1 MMNKDPLSILPYRT
15 RMQIKYNEVN
25 SYWDKQ
31 NIPYVTRVEAEK
43 AVRKLMFKFGKPKFA
58 PPYIKS
64 NMIKFRSV
72 KDVWYK
78 TYVCLSGDPTSPNKG
93 WRDIVHLISHKVYR
107 YRHGFAKNRQNGFSP
122 HSIQQAELELEMAKY
137 VVDQGWLNGV
147 LKPKVVILSKDE
159 KQKKKLE
166 HYQKLISKWQTKL
179 KLANTFIKKY
189 NKKIKYI
196 QK

>member
-1 MMNKDPLSILPYRT
+1 
-15 RMQIKYNEVN
+15 
-25 SYWDKQ
+25 
-31 NIPYVTRVEAEK
+31 
-43 AVRKLMFKFGKPKFA
+43 
-58 PPYIKS
+58 
-64 NMIKFRSV
+64 
-72 KDVWYK
+72 
-78 TYVCLSGDPTSPNKG
+78 
-93 WRDIVHLISHKVYR
+93 
-107 YRHGFAKNRQNGFSP
+107 
-122 HSIQQAELELEMAKY
+122 MAKY

-189 NKKIKYI
+189 NKKKKYL